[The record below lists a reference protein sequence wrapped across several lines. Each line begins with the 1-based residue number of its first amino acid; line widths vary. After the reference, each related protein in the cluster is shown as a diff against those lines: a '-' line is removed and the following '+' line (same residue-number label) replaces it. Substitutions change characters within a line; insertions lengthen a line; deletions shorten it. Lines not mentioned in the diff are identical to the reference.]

1 MMGFSH
7 ATQSGL
13 LDHCHAAVVSVRPKS
28 DLGVRGTAVA
38 IRSNQLMTCHHVVED
53 AKQVLLASHNPVF
66 EGKRMG
72 AGEVVRIDE
81 DLDMALLRSSVHLP
95 THLQLE
101 AGEIDDSMPLL
112 VWAWP
117 GWNAWEDGELDPS
130 AAVFHPA
137 SHAAVMTDSWTENN
151 LPRFSF
157 AGHVEAGMSG
167 SPVVSA
173 LSGKIVG
180 VATGLWRVCQSETA
194 REIAETWH
202 LGEWAWNLSEQE
214 RESRL
219 EPRPPDL
226 KAIEMQLRLGMGVA
240 LGVKG
245 VRAFLNSEV
254 TEVQKVGSRTEKIHG
269 SHGE

>member
-28 DLGVRGTAVA
+28 KLGVRGTAVG
-38 IRSNQLMTCHHVVED
+38 IRSNQLITCHHVVED
-53 AKQVLLASHNPVF
+53 AQQVLLVSHLPVF
-66 EGKRMG
+66 EGKRVG

-81 DLDMALLRSSVHLP
+81 DLDLALLRSSVHLP
-95 THLQLE
+95 THLYLE
-101 AGEIDDSMPLL
+101 AEEIDDSMPLL

-117 GWNAWEDGELDPS
+117 GWNALEDGEVDPS
-130 AAVFHPA
+130 AADLKPA
-137 SHAAVMTDSWTENN
+137 PHAAVMADSWTENN

-180 VATGLWRVCQSETA
+180 VATGLWRVCQQPETP

-219 EPRPPDL
+219 ESLPPELKAEL

-240 LGVKG
+240 LGAKG
-245 VRAFLNSEV
+245 IRAFLNSEV
-254 TEVQKVGSRTEKIHG
+254 TEV
-269 SHGE
+269 